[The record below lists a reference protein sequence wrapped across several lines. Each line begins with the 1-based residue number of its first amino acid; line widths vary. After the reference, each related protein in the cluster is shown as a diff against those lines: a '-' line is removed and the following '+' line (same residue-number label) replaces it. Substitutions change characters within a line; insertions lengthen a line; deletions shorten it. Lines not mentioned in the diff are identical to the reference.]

1 MVKNKVKEYYT
12 IKMEKL
18 NMMVILLMINMKEVE
33 NIFMKMA
40 IIILENGK
48 MAKSMVKV

>member
-12 IKMEKL
+12 IKMEVL

-33 NIFMKMA
+33 NIFMKMV
-40 IIILENGK
+40 IIILDNG
-48 MAKSMVKV
+48 